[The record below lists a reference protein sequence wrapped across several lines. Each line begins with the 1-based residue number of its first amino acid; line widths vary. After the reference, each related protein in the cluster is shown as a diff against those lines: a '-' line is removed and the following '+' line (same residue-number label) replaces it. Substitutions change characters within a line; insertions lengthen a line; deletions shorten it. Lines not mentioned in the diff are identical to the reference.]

1 MSQAEGRKKEDWID
15 QLSYQADRL
24 ARFLVALMMAVM
36 SSIILFGVF
45 NRFIF
50 KIPISWTEE
59 IAKYLLIWIS
69 MLGSAVAVRIGAHV
83 GVGLIVTKLK
93 KSSRNIVS
101 WVNQLTIVGFVVI
114 LIYLGMKVSLKEL
127 HTFGYSTRFHVL
139 ALLAIPVGVR
149 EPDSG
154 LYILKML
161 FRASRP
167 PGIKLMEGRFHDV
180 AVLLSSACCSW
191 PWYAYCVGR
200 GEGLVAVAAGSI
212 PFKSCPKYI
221 RAWTVSPPVH
231 PFFVFAGG

>member
-36 SSIILFGVF
+36 SSIVLFGVF

-69 MLGSAVAVRIGAHV
+69 MLGSAVALRIGAHV

-127 HTFGYSTRFHVL
+127 HTFGYSTRIPMFWPY
-139 ALLAIPVGVR
+139 LAIPVGCFMNLIQL
-149 EPDSG
+149 

-161 FRASRP
+161 F
-167 PGIKLMEGRFHDV
+167 
-180 AVLLSSACCSW
+180 
-191 PWYAYCVGR
+191 
-200 GEGLVAVAAGSI
+200 
-212 PFKSCPKYI
+212 KSE
-221 RAWTVSPPVH
+221 SPPL
-231 PFFVFAGG
+231 GY

>member
-1 MSQAEGRKKEDWID
+1 MSQTEGRKKEDWID
-15 QLSYQADRL
+15 RLSYQADRL

-36 SSIILFGVF
+36 SSIVLFGVF

-93 KSSRNIVS
+93 KSPRNIVS

-127 HTFGYSTRFHVL
+127 HTFGYSTRIPMFWPY
-139 ALLAIPVGVR
+139 LAIPVGCFMNLIQL
-149 EPDSG
+149 

-161 FRASRP
+161 F
-167 PGIKLMEGRFHDV
+167 KNE
-180 AVLLSSACCSW
+180 
-191 PWYAYCVGR
+191 
-200 GEGLVAVAAGSI
+200 
-212 PFKSCPKYI
+212 
-221 RAWTVSPPVH
+221 SPPL
-231 PFFVFAGG
+231 GY

>member
-1 MSQAEGRKKEDWID
+1 MDQIEERRKEDWID
-15 QLSYQADRL
+15 RLSYQADRL

-36 SSIILFGVF
+36 SAVVLFGVF

-93 KSSRNIVS
+93 KSPRNIVS

-127 HTFGYSTRFHVL
+127 HTFGYSTRIPMFWPY
-139 ALLAIPVGVR
+139 LAIPVGCFMNLIQL
-149 EPDSG
+149 

-161 FRASRP
+161 F
-167 PGIKLMEGRFHDV
+167 KNE
-180 AVLLSSACCSW
+180 
-191 PWYAYCVGR
+191 
-200 GEGLVAVAAGSI
+200 
-212 PFKSCPKYI
+212 
-221 RAWTVSPPVH
+221 SPPL
-231 PFFVFAGG
+231 GY